1 MKVID
6 QYTIRKQNIRK
17 IVSLLSDG
25 RAMTRQELAEA
36 TGVSLMTVTNLVDQL
51 KEQNVLRFSQTVRTG
66 RSRRCAGRIAEL
78 VALSGDNHGWL
89 IVDLSGQRMRY
100 SLLTFDLAA
109 LSEGGE
115 SGEGTD
121 DAYLTRLERFL
132 EEMKAQLPQ
141 QLEGRELLGVS
152 VVTPGPYEI
161 DSDTVRNQ
169 RLPDLN
175 GVRIKECFRRW
186 LGEYDY
192 YVDEDVKFA
201 VRAFGSLFD
210 AASCEVLYYL
220 YMGEGVGGAAVH
232 NGNMLRGMNATAG
245 DVGQLRDGRGQVY
258 ESSLALG
265 AFAAQLGLKAGE
277 TTETLLLQLNECA
290 EKELERYLQALK
302 KSAEIT
308 ADMLYNVLCVLDPT
322 HVVVDCRYALPYEEK
337 FLEDI
342 RSALDARFAASPRML
357 PQLLLAPQ
365 DMSSVNRGAL
375 SVLQREWVERIVS

>member
-17 IVSLLSDG
+17 IVSLLSAG
-25 RAMTRQELAEA
+25 RAMTRQALAEA

-51 KEQNVLRFSQTVRTG
+51 KEQDVLRFSQAVRTG
-66 RSRRCAGRIAEL
+66 RSRRCVGRIAEL
-78 VALSGDNHGWL
+78 VALSGDKHGWL

-109 LSEGGE
+109 LGEGSE

-132 EEMKAQLPQ
+132 EEMKERLPL
-141 QLEGRELLGVS
+141 QLEGRKLLGVS

-169 RLPDLN
+169 RLPGLN

-201 VRAFGSLFD
+201 VRAFGSMFD
-210 AASCEVLYYL
+210 AVPCEVLYYL

-245 DVGQLRDGRGQVY
+245 DVGQLRDSQGQVY
-258 ESSLALG
+258 ESRLSLG
-265 AFAAQLGLKAGE
+265 AFAMQLGLKAEE
-277 TTETLLLQLNECA
+277 TTETLLRQLSECA
-290 EKELERYLQALK
+290 EKEPERYLQALRT
-302 KSAEIT
+302 SAEIT
-308 ADMLYNVLCVLDPT
+308 ADMLYNVLWVLDPT
-322 HVVVDCRYALPYEEK
+322 HVVVDCRYALPFEK
-337 FLEDI
+337 EFLAAI
-342 RSALDARFAASPRML
+342 RSALDARFAASPRVL
-357 PQLLLAPQ
+357 PHMLLAPQ
-365 DMSSVNRGAL
+365 DMSSVTRGAL